1 MTKENEQKNT
11 GGGVRVNNYSN
22 GQAAQMNKVVK
33 STNRFVMLGVICLGI
48 FVFLNVWL
56 MRLNSQQLSST
67 MYLNQYRL
75 GSKTLTYEV
84 QSYAVTGEQEY
95 YDNYMRELEV
105 DKNRDIAW
113 AGLKNCGLTDEE
125 WAEMEDIAAMSDGLV
140 PLEEESMELAA
151 AGKTKEASA
160 LVFGEEYEQTVSKIN
175 SETDACIESIQER
188 MSRNQ
193 SVCNMLMI
201 GAMAIFVATFVI
213 IVRKIA
219 VTTNFAK
226 KELLTPIVKVSEQ
239 MKVMARGEFHQELDL
254 KQDDSEVGEMAR
266 AIAFM
271 KNNFGNMIA
280 EISDILG
287 NMGQGNYNV
296 SVKQEYVGE
305 FVKIKESFEQIIADM
320 KNVLSTLQDAAS
332 EIDAGSNQLSH
343 AAVDLAEGCTVQAGQ
358 VSEVANMIEQMTAS
372 MEQKAEEAQN
382 TVQISSKAGETLLA
396 GNAKMQELKQ
406 AISNIS
412 MCSEQIRTIIETI
425 EDIASETNLLSLNA
439 SIEAARA
446 GEAGRGFAVVAEQV
460 KNLAEE
466 STKAAGKT
474 RELIQTTIEAVDK
487 GILIADETA
496 ANMDEVMV
504 SAKASTDMMSEMA
517 YALRDE
523 ADKMQQID
531 KSIAKVA
538 EIVDNNSAA
547 SEETAA
553 VSEEQSA
560 QVAMMVQMIDK
571 FEI

>member
-1 MTKENEQKNT
+1 MARREERKMHE
-11 GGGVRVNNYSN
+11 VLVNNYSN
-22 GQAAQMNKVVK
+22 GQAAQLNKVVK

-95 YDNYMRELEV
+95 YDNYMKELEV

-113 AGLKNCGLTDEE
+113 AGLQENGLTDDE
-125 WAEMEDIAAMSDGLV
+125 WAAMEDIASMSNNLV
-140 PLEEESMELAA
+140 PLEEEAMALAA
-151 AGKTKEASA
+151 AGKTEEATA
-160 LVFGEEYEQTVSKIN
+160 LVFGAEYEQTVSRIN
-175 SETDACIESIQER
+175 SETEECINATQKR

-193 SVCNMLMI
+193 SICNMLMVASM
-201 GAMAIFVATFVI
+201 AMFIFSFVI

-219 VTTNFAK
+219 ATTNFAK
-226 KELLTPIVKVSEQ
+226 KELLAPIIKVSEQ
-239 MKVMARGEFHQELDL
+239 MKVLAQGEFHQELDL
-254 KQDDSEVGEMAR
+254 RVDESEVGEMAR

-271 KNNFGNMIA
+271 KNNFANMIT
-280 EISDILG
+280 EISDILRS
-287 NMGQGNYNV
+287 MGAGNYNV

-305 FVKIKESFEQIIADM
+305 FVKIKESFEQIITDM
-320 KNVLSTLQDAAS
+320 KGVLSTLQAAAS
-332 EIDAGSNQLSH
+332 EIDAGSSQLSH

-358 VSEVANMIEQMTAS
+358 VSEVANLIEQMTIS
-372 MEQKAEEAQN
+372 MEQKAQDAQN
-382 TVQISSKAGETLLA
+382 TVQISTDAGETLLV
-396 GNAKMQELKQ
+396 GNAKMQELKK
-406 AISNIS
+406 AIGDIS
-412 MCSEQIRTIIETI
+412 ACSEQIRTIIETI

-466 STKAAGKT
+466 STRAAGKT
-474 RELIQTTIEAVDK
+474 RDLIQTTIEAVDK

-496 ANMDEVMV
+496 GNMEEVMEG
-504 SAKASTDMMSEMA
+504 AKAATDMMSQMA
-517 YALRDE
+517 DALREE
-523 ADKMQQID
+523 ANKMQDID
-531 KSIAKVA
+531 RSIAKVA

-553 VSEEQSA
+553 VSEEQTA

>member
-1 MTKENEQKNT
+1 MARREERKMH
-11 GGGVRVNNYSN
+11 GVSVNNYSN
-22 GQAAQMNKVVK
+22 GQAAQLNTVVK

-95 YDNYMRELEV
+95 YDNYMKELEV

-113 AGLKNCGLTDEE
+113 AGLQENGLTDDE
-125 WAEMEDIAAMSDGLV
+125 WAAMEDIASMSNNLV
-140 PLEEESMELAA
+140 PLEEEAMALAA
-151 AGKTKEASA
+151 AGKTEEATA
-160 LVFGEEYEQTVSKIN
+160 LVFGEEYEQTVSRIN
-175 SETDACIESIQER
+175 SETEECINATQKR

-193 SVCNMLMI
+193 SICNMLMI
-201 GAMAIFVATFVI
+201 IFMVVFVI
-213 IVRKIA
+213 SFVMIVRKIA
-219 VTTNFAK
+219 ATTNFAK
-226 KELLTPIVKVSEQ
+226 KELLAPIIKVSEQ
-239 MKVMARGEFHQELDL
+239 MKVLAQGEFHQELDL
-254 KQDDSEVGEMAR
+254 RVDESEVGEMAR

-271 KNNFGNMIA
+271 KNNFANMIS
-280 EISDILG
+280 EISDILSS
-287 NMGQGNYNV
+287 MGAGNYNV

-305 FVKIKESFEQIIADM
+305 FVKIKESFEQIITDM
-320 KNVLSTLQDAAS
+320 KGVLSTLQDAAS
-332 EIDAGSNQLSH
+332 EIDAGSGQLSH

-358 VSEVANMIEQMTAS
+358 VSEVANMIEQMAAS
-372 MEQKAEEAQN
+372 MEQKAQDAQN
-382 TVQISSKAGETLLA
+382 TVQISSDAGETLLV
-396 GNAKMQELKQ
+396 GNAKMQELKT
-406 AISNIS
+406 AIGDIS
-412 MCSEQIRTIIETI
+412 TCSEQIRTIIETI

-474 RELIQTTIEAVDK
+474 RDLIQTTIEAVDK

-496 ANMDEVMV
+496 SNMDEVMV
-504 SAKASTDMMSEMA
+504 SAKAATDMMSQMA
-517 YALRDE
+517 DALRDE
-523 ADKMQQID
+523 ANKMQHID

-538 EIVDNNSAA
+538 EVVDNNSAA

-571 FEI
+571 FKI